1 MLLKHTLLYL
11 PAQFVGPLFQLLA
24 MIVWTHVVDEHTLG
38 IITLITATHELLQIG
53 FLAWW
58 SQYALRF
65 LGRYQDAN
73 DAPRFYRTE
82 NAVLLASIALQSAAV
97 VGILLLVI
105 APGART
111 DLLLAA
117 VAYVMTRSLNL
128 YIGERA
134 RAQQQIRVYTIQQVF
149 GPSVGFVAGLV
160 LIRLFGQS
168 AEWPLAG
175 YAAAQLIAAL
185 IVIPAL
191 RCGYRLWPIDRE
203 IVSHALRYGI
213 PLIVGGALGWVGLN
227 ASRFIVNQMSG
238 VAAAGLF
245 AVGYGLG
252 QRAAAVAAMLVTA
265 AAFPLA
271 VRSME
276 QEGSQAG
283 MRQLA
288 ANSALLVAILAPSLA
303 GIFMLRTEIV
313 HLLIA
318 VPFQAV
324 TLAVLPLSTLAGA
337 IRNLRAHFGDQVSA
351 AEPHALDDG
360 HCRDRRVDDRGAER
374 FVPAALGTYGRGRR
388 HRAGGA
394 GRGMRQ
400 LLDRIYPVW
409 PAPSGRPS
417 RAHRFRHDCDD
428 RVAADF
434 PGGSDDPGSDSSHC
448 GRRRRLFR
456 SACPALRADA
466 AADTPPTPPT
476 FGGMSVFDR
485 IVAYDFLV
493 FSNARAI
500 ANQSGFFCIDESNG
514 SGRGSRCAR
523 GSFFFAASV

>member
-38 IITLITATHELLQIG
+38 VITLITATHELLQIG

-73 DAPRFYRTE
+73 EAPRFYRTE
-82 NAVLLASIALQSAAV
+82 NAVLLASIALQSAAI

-105 APGART
+105 APGARA
-111 DLLLAA
+111 DLVLAA

-149 GPSVGFVAGLV
+149 GPSVGFVVGLV

-168 AEWPLAG
+168 AEWPLVG

-203 IVSHALRYGI
+203 IVAHALRYGI

-271 VRSME
+271 VKSME

-303 GIFMLRTEIV
+303 GIFMLRAEIV

-337 IRNLRAHFGDQVSA
+337 IRNLRAHFGDQVFLLQNRTRWMMAIAAIDASTTVVLSA
-351 AEPHALDDG
+351 LFLPHWGLTGVA
-360 HCRDRRVDDRGAER
+360 GAT
-374 FVPAALGTYGRGRR
+374 VLAAL
-388 HRAGGA
+388 A
-394 GRGMRQ
+394 
-400 LLDRIYPVW
+400 
-409 PAPSGRPS
+409 
-417 RAHRFRHDCDD
+417 
-428 RVAADF
+428 
-434 PGGSDDPGSDSSHC
+434 
-448 GRRRRLFR
+448 
-456 SACPALRADA
+456 
-466 AADTPPTPPT
+466 
-476 FGGMSVFDR
+476 
-485 IVAYDFLV
+485 
-493 FSNARAI
+493 
-500 ANQSGFFCIDESNG
+500 
-514 SGRGSRCAR
+514 
-523 GSFFFAASV
+523 AASVSFSIGFTRFGLRLPIGHLVRIALATIAMAALLRIFPEARTIAVLAAHVAAGTAVYFGALALLYAPSLLRILRPRPQHSGA

>member
-65 LGRYQDAN
+65 LGRYRDAN

-82 NAVLLASIALQSAAV
+82 NAVLLASVALQSAAV
-97 VGILLLVI
+97 IGILLLVI
-105 APGART
+105 APGARMG
-111 DLLLAA
+111 LLVAT
-117 VAYVMTRSLNL
+117 VAYVMTRSLNF

-134 RAQQQIRVYTIQQVF
+134 RAQQQIGVYTIQQVF
-149 GPSVGFVAGLV
+149 GPSVGFVAGLA
-160 LIRLFGQS
+160 LIGLFGKS

-175 YAAAQLIAAL
+175 YAMAQLIAVL
-185 IVIPAL
+185 IVLPRI
-191 RCGYRLWPIDRE
+191 RGGYSLWPVDRE
-203 IVSHALRYGI
+203 IVVHALRYGI
-213 PLIVGGALGWVGLN
+213 PLIVGGALGWIGLN

-271 VRSME
+271 VKSME

-303 GIFMLRTEIV
+303 GIFMLRAEIV

-318 VPFQAV
+318 APFQQV
-324 TLAVLPLSTLAGA
+324 TLAILPLSTLAGA
-337 IRNLRAHFGDQVSA
+337 IRNLRAHFGDQVFSCKTA
-351 AEPHALDDG
+351 
-360 HCRDRRVDDRGAER
+360 
-374 FVPAALGTYGRGRR
+374 
-388 HRAGGA
+388 RAG
-394 GRGMRQ
+394 
-400 LLDRIYPVW
+400 
-409 PAPSGRPS
+409 
-417 RAHRFRHDCDD
+417 
-428 RVAADF
+428 
-434 PGGSDDPGSDSSHC
+434 
-448 GRRRRLFR
+448 
-456 SACPALRADA
+456 
-466 AADTPPTPPT
+466 
-476 FGGMSVFDR
+476 
-485 IVAYDFLV
+485 
-493 FSNARAI
+493 
-500 ANQSGFFCIDESNG
+500 
-514 SGRGSRCAR
+514 
-523 GSFFFAASV
+523 

>member
-1 MLLKHTLLYL
+1 MLLRHTLLYL
-11 PAQFVGPLFQLLA
+11 PAQFVGPLFQLVA
-24 MIVWTHVVDEHTLG
+24 MIVWTHLVDERTLG
-38 IITLITATHELLQIG
+38 VLTLVTATHELLQIG

-65 LGRYQDAN
+65 FGRYQDG
-73 DAPRFYRTE
+73 DAQRFYRTE
-82 NAVLLASIALQSAAV
+82 NTVLLLSVTLQSIAV
-97 VGILLLVI
+97 IGILLLVI
-105 APGART
+105 APGAKT
-111 DLLLAA
+111 GILLAS
-117 VAYVMTRSLNL
+117 VGYVITRSLNL

-134 RAQQQIRVYTIQQVF
+134 RVRHQIGVYSIQQIV
-149 GPSVGFVAGLV
+149 GPSVGFVAGLI

-175 YAAAQLIAAL
+175 YAIAQLLAAL
-185 IVIPAL
+185 IVLPKIGHG
-191 RCGYRLWPIDRE
+191 RSFWPIDRE
-203 IVSHALRYGI
+203 IVGHALRYGI

-227 ASRFIVNQMSG
+227 ASRFIVNEMAG

-271 VRSME
+271 VKSME

-337 IRNLRAHFGDQVSA
+337 IRNLRAHFGDQVFLLQNRTRWMMAIAAIDASTTVVLSA
-351 AEPHALDDG
+351 LSLPRWGLTGVA
-360 HCRDRRVDDRGAER
+360 GAT
-374 FVPAALGTYGRGRR
+374 VLAAL
-388 HRAGGA
+388 
-394 GRGMRQ
+394 
-400 LLDRIYPVW
+400 
-409 PAPSGRPS
+409 
-417 RAHRFRHDCDD
+417 
-428 RVAADF
+428 
-434 PGGSDDPGSDSSHC
+434 
-448 GRRRRLFR
+448 
-456 SACPALRADA
+456 A
-466 AADTPPTPPT
+466 AACVSFSIGFTRFGLRLPVGHLVRIAFATIAMTALLRIFPEARTIPVLTAHIAAGAAVYFGALALLYAPTLLQILRPRP
-476 FGGMSVFDR
+476 
-485 IVAYDFLV
+485 
-493 FSNARAI
+493 
-500 ANQSGFFCIDESNG
+500 QHSG
-514 SGRGSRCAR
+514 A
-523 GSFFFAASV
+523 

>member
-38 IITLITATHELLQIG
+38 VITLITATHELLQIG

-82 NAVLLASIALQSAAV
+82 NAVLLASVALQSAAV

-105 APGART
+105 APDART

-117 VAYVMTRSLNL
+117 VAYVITRSLNV

-149 GPSVGFVAGLV
+149 GPSVGFVVGLV

-168 AEWPLAG
+168 AERPLVG
-175 YAAAQLIAAL
+175 YAAAQLLAAL

-191 RCGYRLWPIDRE
+191 RCGYRLWPIARE
-203 IVSHALRYGI
+203 IVAHALRYGI

-271 VRSME
+271 VKSME
-276 QEGSQAG
+276 QEGSQAA

-318 VPFQAV
+318 APFQEV
-324 TLAVLPLSTLAGA
+324 TLAILPLATLSGA
-337 IRNLRAHFGDQVSA
+337 IRNLRAHFGDQVFLLHNRTRWMMVIAAIDASLTVIFSA
-351 AEPHALDDG
+351 IGFHYWGLA
-360 HCRDRRVDDRGAER
+360 GAAAAT
-374 FVPAALGTYGRGRR
+374 VGAAL
-388 HRAGGA
+388 AGAIVSFTVGFTRFGLTLPVGHLARIALATIAMAGLLKLFPEAPTLGHLVAHIGA
-394 GRGMRQ
+394 GAAAY
-400 LLDRIYPVW
+400 LATLAVLY
-409 PAPSGRPS
+409 APS
-417 RAHRFRHDCDD
+417 
-428 RVAADF
+428 
-434 PGGSDDPGSDSSHC
+434 
-448 GRRRRLFR
+448 LFR
-456 SACPALRADA
+456 MFRARPQQA
-466 AADTPPTPPT
+466 
-476 FGGMSVFDR
+476 
-485 IVAYDFLV
+485 
-493 FSNARAI
+493 
-500 ANQSGFFCIDESNG
+500 
-514 SGRGSRCAR
+514 
-523 GSFFFAASV
+523 

>member
-82 NAVLLASIALQSAAV
+82 NAVLLASVTLQSAAV
-97 VGILLLVI
+97 IGILLLVI

-111 DLLLAA
+111 GLLVAT

-149 GPSVGFVAGLV
+149 GPSVGFIAGLA
-160 LIRLFGQS
+160 LIGLFGKS

-175 YAAAQLIAAL
+175 YAMAQLIAVL
-185 IVIPAL
+185 IVLPRI
-191 RCGYRLWPIDRE
+191 RGGHSVWPVDRE
-203 IVSHALRYGI
+203 IVVQALRYGI

-227 ASRFIVNQMSG
+227 ASRFIVNEMSG

-271 VRSME
+271 VKSME

-303 GIFMLRTEIV
+303 GIFMLRMEIV

-318 VPFQAV
+318 VPFQEV
-324 TLAVLPLSTLAGA
+324 TLAILPLATLAGA
-337 IRNLRAHFGDQVSA
+337 IRNLRAHFGDQVFLLQNRTRWMMAIAAIDASTTVVLSA
-351 AEPHALDDG
+351 LFLARWGLTGVA
-360 HCRDRRVDDRGAER
+360 GAT
-374 FVPAALGTYGRGRR
+374 VLAALAAAIVSFSLGFTRFGLRLPVGHLVRI
-388 HRAGGA
+388 ALA
-394 GRGMRQ
+394 TIAMAA
-400 LLDRIYPVW
+400 LLRIFPEARTV
-409 PAPSGRPS
+409 AVLA
-417 RAHRFRHDCDD
+417 AH
-428 RVAADF
+428 VAA
-434 PGGSDDPGSDSSHC
+434 G
-448 GRRRRLFR
+448 
-456 SACPALRADA
+456 
-466 AADTPPTPPT
+466 
-476 FGGMSVFDR
+476 
-485 IVAYDFLV
+485 VAVY
-493 FSNARAI
+493 
-500 ANQSGFFCIDESNG
+500 
-514 SGRGSRCAR
+514 
-523 GSFFFAASV
+523 FAALALLYAPTLVRLLRPRPQHSGA

>member
-82 NAVLLASIALQSAAV
+82 NAVLLASVTLQSAAV
-97 VGILLLVI
+97 IGILLLVI

-111 DLLLAA
+111 GLLVAT

-149 GPSVGFVAGLV
+149 GPSVGFIAGLA
-160 LIRLFGQS
+160 LIGLFGKS

-175 YAAAQLIAAL
+175 YAMAQLIAVL
-185 IVIPAL
+185 IVLPRI
-191 RCGYRLWPIDRE
+191 RGGHSVWPVDRE
-203 IVSHALRYGI
+203 IVVQALRYGI

-227 ASRFIVNQMSG
+227 ASRFIVNEMSG

-271 VRSME
+271 VKSME

-303 GIFMLRTEIV
+303 GIFMLRMEIV

-318 VPFQAV
+318 VPFQEV
-324 TLAVLPLSTLAGA
+324 TLAILPLATLAGA
-337 IRNLRAHFGDQVSA
+337 IRNLRAHFGDQVFLLQNRTRWMMAIAAIDASTTVVLSA
-351 AEPHALDDG
+351 LFLARWGLTGVA
-360 HCRDRRVDDRGAER
+360 GAT
-374 FVPAALGTYGRGRR
+374 VLAALAAAIVSFSIGFTRFGLRLPVGHLVRI
-388 HRAGGA
+388 ALA
-394 GRGMRQ
+394 TIAMAA
-400 LLDRIYPVW
+400 LLRIFPEARTV
-409 PAPSGRPS
+409 AVLA
-417 RAHRFRHDCDD
+417 AH
-428 RVAADF
+428 VAA
-434 PGGSDDPGSDSSHC
+434 G
-448 GRRRRLFR
+448 
-456 SACPALRADA
+456 
-466 AADTPPTPPT
+466 
-476 FGGMSVFDR
+476 
-485 IVAYDFLV
+485 VAVY
-493 FSNARAI
+493 
-500 ANQSGFFCIDESNG
+500 
-514 SGRGSRCAR
+514 
-523 GSFFFAASV
+523 FAALALLYAPTLVRLLRPRPQHSGA